1 MARPRRMGAHN
12 ALEDLPARPSARL
25 TGPALLRP
33 WLEPVP
39 DPPPEAP
46 VRAPRRPA
54 GRNALDD
61 LLPGPGQ
68 GPDDDGSDPGSGP
81 APARPWLEPVP
92 DLPEAMPPRRGRRV
106 LGRNALDELLPG
118 PGGLSPAVGTPPG
131 LAEDGPKAR
140 ITLRLPTELL
150 EAVRDAAA
158 HLAGPPNYLTIA
170 ALAERALRA
179 EVGRLSA
186 DHNHGRPFPPRPGSP
201 GARR

>member
-1 MARPRRMGAHN
+1 MARPRRMGAFS
-12 ALEDLPARPSARL
+12 ALEDHSARPASRP

-39 DPPPEAP
+39 DPPPPDRP
-46 VRAPRRPA
+46 VRARRPA

-68 GPDDDGSDPGSGP
+68 GPDDDGFDPGSGP

-92 DLPEAMPPRRGRRV
+92 DLPEPPAPRRGRGRRV
-106 LGRNALDELLPG
+106 LGHNALDELLPG
-118 PGGLSPAVGTPPG
+118 PGGSSPRLS
-131 LAEDGPKAR
+131 EDGPKAR
-140 ITLRLPTELL
+140 VTLRLPADLL

-179 EVGRLSA
+179 EVERLAA
-186 DHNHGRPFPPRPGSP
+186 DHNRGRAFPPRPGT
-201 GARR
+201 RR

>member
-12 ALEDLPARPSARL
+12 ALEDLPARL

-39 DPPPEAP
+39 DPPPEP
-46 VRAPRRPA
+46 SGRAARRPA

-61 LLPGPGQ
+61 LLPGPSQ
-68 GPDDDGSDPGSGP
+68 GPDDDGFDPGSGP

-92 DLPEAMPPRRGRRV
+92 DLPEAPPRRGRGRRV

-118 PGGLSPAVGTPPG
+118 PGGSSSGLGAGPG
-131 LAEDGPKAR
+131 LAADGPKAR
-140 ITLRLPTELL
+140 MTLRLPAELL

-179 EVGRLSA
+179 ELERLSA

>member
-1 MARPRRMGAHN
+1 MGAYN
-12 ALEDLPARPSARL
+12 ALEDLPARPSSRP

-39 DPPPEAP
+39 DPPPEPPA
-46 VRAPRRPA
+46 RAPRRPA

-68 GPDDDGSDPGSGP
+68 GPDDDGFDPGSGP

-92 DLPEAMPPRRGRRV
+92 DLPEAPPPRRGRRV

-118 PGGLSPAVGTPPG
+118 PGGSSSALGAGLGVGAGP
-131 LAEDGPKAR
+131 AEDGPKAR
-140 ITLRLPTELL
+140 ITLRLPAGLL
-150 EAVRDAAA
+150 EAVRDAAT

-179 EVGRLSA
+179 ELDRLGT